1 MKRNLPVAGI
11 MALTFAISAMLTP
24 PASATEAGAPA
35 GVTLVAKGAVWAS
48 DSNSQKRQLER
59 KSNIYESD
67 ELGTGAE
74 SNAQFR
80 MKDGATFSLGENTS
94 LKITEY
100 RLAAS
105 GDASDSA
112 AMDLVEGSL
121 RFVSG
126 AIGKENHDDWVLKA
140 GEASIGIRG
149 TEGEVSNKSGAIT
162 VTIFKGRIAIL
173 SPECPE
179 TQIGRGTK
187 FNFLRLDESGCSAS
201 YVDSPFSE
209 LPPEVFEV
217 TPIDRESTEG
227 GGGGGG
233 PEGPVSPS

>member
-1 MKRNLPVAGI
+1 MKRILPVAGL
-11 MALTFAISAMLTP
+11 MAFSCVVAAMLP
-24 PASATEAGAPA
+24 SKVSAETSAPA
-35 GVTLVAKGAVWAS
+35 GVTLVAKGDVWAS
-48 DSNSQKRQLER
+48 DTSSQKRQLER
-59 KSNIYESD
+59 KSDIYESD
-67 ELGTGAE
+67 ELGTGAQ
-74 SNAQFR
+74 STAQFR
-80 MKDGATFSLGENTS
+80 MKDGATFSLAENTS

-100 RLAAS
+100 RLAAA
-105 GDASDSA
+105 GDPSDSA
-112 AMDLVEGSL
+112 AMELVEGSL

-149 TEGEVSNKSGAIT
+149 TEGEIRNRSGAIT
-162 VTIFKGRIAIL
+162 VTVFKGRIAIL

-187 FNFLRLDESGCSAS
+187 FNFLRLDESGCSPS
-201 YVDSPFSE
+201 YVDSPFSQ
-209 LPPEVFEV
+209 LPPEVFGV

-233 PEGPVSPS
+233 PVSGN